1 MEAMKNEAIRQQ
13 LEQIDSDWSLDGNKL
28 HRAFVFSDFVEAF
41 GFMTRAAIHA
51 EKMNHH
57 PEWSNVYKRVEVFLV
72 THEAGGITQ
81 RDFQLAAIM
90 DSLA

>member
-1 MEAMKNEAIRQQ
+1 MEPMKNDAIVQQ
-13 LEQIDSDWSLDGNKL
+13 LEQIDSGWHLDGDKL
-28 HRAFVFSDFVEAF
+28 HRTFLFSDFVEAF

-81 RDFQLAAIM
+81 RDFELAAIM